1 MLPFATE
8 KNVCS
13 PRPRGR
19 ALPRIRNHPQTLRVR
34 PSQVV
39 AGTNTFLAMTLK
51 TAAGATSSVQAV
63 IFTPLGADP
72 APQLTNY
79 KILPAAASSAAAA
92 SAAKPAPFM
101 KGAFSCSNTPMLGGL
116 RCQVRT
122 FAPTRVCYACTV
134 LCTARTK
141 QPTPTA
147 KSCTQGNKNNQPIAR
162 NTHISGTGCR

>member
-1 MLPFATE
+1 MQGEALQCYPLLQ

-19 ALPRIRNHPQTLRVR
+19 ALPHIRNHPQTLHVR

-63 IFTPLGADP
+63 IFTPLGANP

-79 KILPAAASSAAAA
+79 KILPAAPSSAAAA
-92 SAAKPAPFM
+92 SAAKPAPLM
-101 KGAFSCSNTPMLGGL
+101 KGAFSCSNTPMPGGL
-116 RCQVRT
+116 RCQVRLLC
-122 FAPTRVCYACTV
+122 VCRACIQQQAAGS
-134 LCTARTK
+134 TARVNFITIRD
-141 QPTPTA
+141 A
-147 KSCTQGNKNNQPIAR
+147 LHE
-162 NTHISGTGCR
+162 THTRAGACGR